1 MVFSM
6 AEMLLWQINMLFLVV
21 HPILS
26 QTCNGGLSFQFG
38 GSKPPSFSLE
48 LQRGSTKWPSSNC
61 CQSLRFVG
69 PTRRMEK
76 HHWYMVLMRLAAMCE
91 IVY

>member
-6 AEMLLWQINMLFLVV
+6 ARTLLWLIYMFLVA

-26 QTCNGGLSFQFG
+26 QTCNGGLSFKFG

-48 LQRGSTKWPSSNC
+48 LQRDCESL
-61 CQSLRFVG
+61 QSGR
-69 PTRRMEK
+69 
-76 HHWYMVLMRLAAMCE
+76 AA
-91 IVY
+91 IAVSHYDL

>member
-6 AEMLLWQINMLFLVV
+6 ARTLLWLIYMFLLA

-26 QTCNGGLSFQFG
+26 QTCNGGLSFKFG

-48 LQRGSTKWPSSNC
+48 LI
-61 CQSLRFVG
+61 
-69 PTRRMEK
+69 
-76 HHWYMVLMRLAAMCE
+76 A
-91 IVY
+91 

>member
-6 AEMLLWQINMLFLVV
+6 AQMLLWQINMLFLVV

-48 LQRGSTKWPSSNC
+48 LI
-61 CQSLRFVG
+61 
-69 PTRRMEK
+69 
-76 HHWYMVLMRLAAMCE
+76 A
-91 IVY
+91 